1 MYKTEK
7 KFPILFTLVVLLLLG
22 MVLFAC
28 ETSNEQERQITNAF
42 TPGKSTQDAMLH
54 TQQAEDSQTQTDT
67 AVITPGSQ
75 PETAPLP
82 SDQPTMMITTTQG
95 QPSVITQT
103 RAATQ
108 PNQPAATSTPTN
120 RPTSAPSN
128 TATETVK
135 PSNTPTATLTLSPTL
150 QIGWAG
156 EWTIYLDNGSGSF
169 TTGVLIITL
178 EGEDVLGEAVING
191 IDYEFIGQLEYYDKA
206 INGNYTNGA
215 NSGWFYWV
223 FLSDSQFGGMM
234 DNRFAFCASRNGA
247 ERPGQC
253 GYFILS

>member
-95 QPSVITQT
+95 QPIIVTQT
-103 RAATQ
+103 MAATQ
-108 PNQPAATSTPTN
+108 PNQPTNVSTATKKPANTAAATTTPT
-120 RPTSAPSN
+120 
-128 TATETVK
+128 K
-135 PSNTPTATLTLSPTL
+135 TATLTPPPTM
-150 QIGWAG
+150 QTGWAG
-156 EWTIYLDNGSGSF
+156 EWIFYLDNGTGGY
-169 TTGVLIITL
+169 TTGTL
-178 EGEDVLGEAVING
+178 SVTLDGRDVFGEAVING
-191 IDYEFIGQLEYYDKA
+191 SSYQFVGQLNTAGTSIMGD
-206 INGNYTNGA
+206 YTTETDE
-215 NSGWFYWV
+215 GWFYWV

-253 GYFILS
+253 GYFVLS

>member
-1 MYKTEK
+1 MTNRKREISI
-7 KFPILFTLVVLLLLG
+7 FLSFLILLILGVL
-22 MVLFAC
+22 LFAC
-28 ETSNEQERQITNAF
+28 RTSNEQERQITNAF

-95 QPSVITQT
+95 QPIIVTQT

-108 PNQPAATSTPTN
+108 PNQPTNVSTATKKPANTAAATTTPT
-120 RPTSAPSN
+120 
-128 TATETVK
+128 K
-135 PSNTPTATLTLSPTL
+135 TATLTPPPTM
-150 QIGWAG
+150 QTGWAG
-156 EWTIYLDNGSGSF
+156 EWTFYLDNGTGGY
-169 TTGVLIITL
+169 TTGTLSITL
-178 EGEDVLGEAVING
+178 DGRDVFGEAVING
-191 IDYEFIGQLEYYDKA
+191 SSYEFVGQLNAAGTSIMGDYSRGTD
-206 INGNYTNGA
+206 T
-215 NSGWFYWV
+215 GWFYWV